1 MLVKRRAPPAL
12 IDESTMPG
20 GGWGGNANEY
30 LWRAARG
37 EGFPVK
43 VR

>member
-1 MLVKRRAPPAL
+1 MSVNRRAPPAL
-12 IDESTMPG
+12 IDGSNMPG

-30 LWRAARG
+30 LSNAAYG
-37 EGFPVK
+37 EGFPAK